1 MRVAEIL
8 ERFAAGEGTTA
19 DIKLMKSMSDY
30 MRMSCFCPL
39 GQSAT
44 TAFMSALKL
53 FPEDFDAKLRKE
65 A

>member
-1 MRVAEIL
+1 MHPLPGGHHARGRKNIDL
-8 ERFAAGEGTTA
+8 IRTLSG
-19 DIKLMKSMSDY
+19 Y
-30 MRMSCFCPL
+30 MQKTCFCPL

-53 FPEDFDAKLRKE
+53 FPGDFEAKLREE

>member
-1 MRVAEIL
+1 MRIAEIL
-8 ERFAAGEGTTA
+8 DRFAAGDGCRE
-19 DIKLMKSMSDY
+19 DLEQIKALSAY
-30 MRMSCFCPL
+30 MQKTCFCPL

-53 FPEDFDAKLRKE
+53 FPGDFDAKLGKE

>member
-1 MRVAEIL
+1 MRVAELMDKIS
-8 ERFAAGEGTTA
+8 AGEGTRG
-19 DIKLMKSMSDY
+19 DIDLIKTLSGY
-30 MRMSCFCPL
+30 MQKTCFCPL

>member
-1 MRVAEIL
+1 MRIAELL
-8 ERFAAGEGTTA
+8 EKLAKGEGTQR
-19 DIKLMKSMSDY
+19 DIDLIVTLSGY
-30 MRMSCFCPL
+30 MQKTCFCPL

-53 FPEDFDAKLRKE
+53 FPEDFVAKIKKE

>member
-1 MRVAEIL
+1 MRVAELL
-8 ERFAAGEGTTA
+8 EKLARGEGTRK
-19 DIKLMKSMSDY
+19 DIDLIRTLSGY
-30 MRMSCFCPL
+30 MQKTCFCPL

-53 FPEDFDAKLRKE
+53 FPGDFEAKLREE

>member
-1 MRVAEIL
+1 MQK
-8 ERFAAGEGTTA
+8 T
-19 DIKLMKSMSDY
+19 
-30 MRMSCFCPL
+30 CFCPL